1 MVYEDWKSA
10 YPVIG
15 STTKR
20 NQKEQESDKIFIVVE
35 GYEKE
40 IERELK
46 LNPGLRVIL
55 WSKQEDV
62 SKYR

>member
-55 WSKQEDV
+55 WSK
-62 SKYR
+62 